1 MTEHCAE
8 GIACEALRTPPE
20 SFAELDGY
28 PFLENFLNVDVDSA
42 GNDVRMHY
50 VDEGPRDAPVV
61 LMLHGEPTWSYL
73 YRKMVKPLTK
83 AGFRVIAPDF
93 IGFGKSD
100 KFTSM
105 GMYTHQLHTSTLRQL
120 VLQLDLCNVTLV
132 VQVLPARSRLA

>member
-1 MTEHCAE
+1 MQ
-8 GIACEALRTPPE
+8 LQ
-20 SFAELDGY
+20 
-28 PFLENFLNVDVDSA
+28 
-42 GNDVRMHY
+42 
-50 VDEGPRDAPVV
+50 GPREAKEVV
-61 LMLHGEPTWSYL
+61 LCLHGEPSWSYL

-132 VQVLPARSRLA
+132 VQVLSARSRLA